1 MSLYEFKLEMEFCYY
16 NTNRAEHF
24 YKIYT
29 DYLDELETK
38 KSK

>member
-1 MSLYEFKLEMEFCYY
+1 LEWEFCGFK
-16 NTNRAEHF
+16 NSRDREKF